1 MSKIMG
7 REIKLGKHSVLLST
21 TDLDSRITYANQ
33 SFCDI
38 AGFSIEEMLGQPH
51 NLVRNQDM
59 PKAAFRNMWSTI
71 QNGQSWMGPVK
82 NLTKNGDYYW
92 VNAFVTPI
100 KDERGNIVEYQS
112 VRTCPSPEVIKRA
125 ENAYRTLD
133 SQQKTS
139 RYDSTRLS
147 FMLLLFVAITLP
159 LASLLN
165 NHWFTLLPLTLLCI
179 TIALTA
185 RFRSKYKA
193 LLTQAKTIF
202 DNDLMSVIYGQSR
215 DRVADIT
222 LALEMQKAKISAVV
236 GRVNDVSVRVSENAK
251 LTTQS
256 GQFVA
261 ELLKQ
266 QTSEAK
272 EMVVCMDEFSQTID
286 ELSENVNHAA
296 DAANN
301 SEHQA
306 GLGKAAV
313 KDVIDS
319 IHYLDEHL
327 MEVNNAVNR
336 LVSGNDRI
344 QNILSVINSIADQT
358 NLLALN
364 AAIEAAR
371 AGDHGRGFSVV
382 ADEVRTL
389 AQRTQTSTEEITQL
403 LKELNDISSSAV
415 ESVQK
420 SNSLSNQ
427 SVDLAKNNG
436 SSLDTIQSHVM
447 HLADLNRSVAAAIE
461 QQSCVVKQIS
471 INVDSVTTLAE
482 RGTEHGEKS
491 FTLSQELLSQIEQQT
506 RLIQQFSK
514 T

>member
-1 MSKIMG
+1 MPNTTG
-7 REIKLGKHSVLLST
+7 REIKLKKHSVLLST
-21 TDLDSRITYANQ
+21 TDLDSRITYANE

-38 AGFSIEEMLGQPH
+38 AGYSMDEMLGQPH
-51 NLVRNQDM
+51 NLVRNPDM
-59 PKAAFRNMWSTI
+59 PKAAFKNMWSTI
-71 QNGQSWMGPVK
+71 QRGQSWMGPVK
-82 NLTKNGDYYW
+82 NSAKNGDYYW

-100 KDERGNIVEYQS
+100 KDPQGRVSEYQS
-112 VRTCPSPEVIKRA
+112 VRTCPSPEIIKRA
-125 ENAYRTLD
+125 EKTYAALD
-133 SQQKTS
+133 SEAPIR
-139 RYDSTRLS
+139 RYNSHSLALAL
-147 FMLLLFVAITLP
+147 MLLATVSVAILP
-159 LASLLN
+159 LLDSFWVTLIPLVLLLSATGLMLQFSKKYTHLLN
-165 NHWFTLLPLTLLCI
+165 
-179 TIALTA
+179 
-185 RFRSKYKA
+185 
-193 LLTQAKTIF
+193 QAKTIF
-202 DNDLMSVIYGQSR
+202 DNDIMSIIYGGSR
-215 DRVADIT
+215 DRIADIS
-222 LALEMQKAKISAVV
+222 LAFEMQKAKITAVI
-236 GRVNDVSVRVSENAK
+236 GRVNDVSLQVSENAK

-256 GQFVA
+256 GQSVS

-272 EMVVCMDEFSQTID
+272 EMVVCMEEFSQTID

-296 DAANN
+296 DAANH
-301 SEHQA
+301 SEQQT
-306 GLGKAAV
+306 GLGKSAV

-344 QNILSVINSIADQT
+344 QNMLSVINSIADQT

-389 AQRTQTSTEEITQL
+389 AQRTQSSTEEITTL

-420 SNSLSNQ
+420 SNNLSNQ

-471 INVDSVTTLAE
+471 LNVESVTMLAE
-482 RGTEHGEKS
+482 KGTEHGEQS
-491 FTLSQELLSQIEQQT
+491 FALSQELLHQIEQQT
-506 RLIQQFSK
+506 RLIQQFSHA
-514 T
+514 

>member
-38 AGFSIEEMLGQPH
+38 SGFSIEEMLGQPH

-147 FMLLLFVAITLP
+147 FMLLLFIAITLP

-165 NHWFTLLPLTLLCI
+165 NHWFTLLPLTLLFI

-202 DNDLMSVIYGQSR
+202 DNDLMSVVYGQSR

-222 LALEMQKAKISAVV
+222 LAFEMQKAKISAVV

-251 LTTQS
+251 LTTRS

-301 SEHQA
+301 SEQQA
-306 GLGKAAV
+306 GRGKAAV

-371 AGDHGRGFSVV
+371 AGEHGRGFSVV

-436 SSLDTIQSHVM
+436 SSLDTIQNHVM

-482 RGTEHGEKS
+482 KGTEHGEKS
-491 FTLSQELLSQIEQQT
+491 FILSQELLTQIEQQT
-506 RLIQQFSK
+506 RLIQQFSQ